1 VRLVVDASVVVPCF
15 VPERFSTA
23 ARAWLDAADTLSAPD
38 FLSLECANALWKKV
52 RRKEIT
58 LSDASGALEQVVGG
72 FIELRSSLA
81 LARGALRLGC
91 DLGHPVYDCAYV
103 ALAEAEEAEF
113 LTADRELVRLLLASG
128 SSLRAHWIGH
138 TIPRVH

>member
-1 VRLVVDASVVVPCF
+1 VRLVVDASVVIPCF

-23 ARAWLDAADTLSAPD
+23 ARAWLDAADTLLAPD

>member
-1 VRLVVDASVVVPCF
+1 
-15 VPERFSTA
+15 
-23 ARAWLDAADTLSAPD
+23 
-38 FLSLECANALWKKV
+38 V